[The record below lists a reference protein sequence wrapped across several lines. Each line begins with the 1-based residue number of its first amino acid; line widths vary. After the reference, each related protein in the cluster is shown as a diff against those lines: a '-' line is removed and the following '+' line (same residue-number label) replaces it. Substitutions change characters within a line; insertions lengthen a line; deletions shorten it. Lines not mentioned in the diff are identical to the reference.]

1 MPFPVYPYIGWERR
15 CTDVPVVFPPQHQN
29 RHPGYEY
36 VMNPRPIS
44 DNPVYIGSGKLKD
57 KVAIVSGGDSG
68 IGRAVAIAFAK
79 EGADLVIAYL
89 DEHQD
94 AAETKQLIEKLG
106 RRCIVI
112 AADLR
117 QEEACSSVVAAT
129 IKYFGRLNILVNNH
143 GVQFHQPSIMNITQ
157 EQLMNTFQTNIISF
171 FSMVKAA
178 LPHLP
183 AGSTIVNTSS
193 DTAYSGMANMIDY
206 TATKGAIVS
215 FTRSLSLSLSASG
228 IRVNAVAP
236 GPIWTP
242 LIPSAFTAEETRTF
256 GTEVPMRRP
265 GQPFELAPAY
275 VWLAS
280 DDSSYVSGQII
291 FVNGGSIVT

>member
-1 MPFPVYPYIGWERR
+1 MYPYIGWKQQ
-15 CTDVPVVFPPQHQN
+15 CTNVPLVFPSQHQN
-29 RHPGYEY
+29 RQPGFEY
-36 VMNPRPIS
+36 LMNPRPIYE
-44 DNPVYIGSGKLKD
+44 NPTYLGSGKLKN
-57 KVAIVSGGDSG
+57 KVAIVTGGDSG

-79 EGADLVIAYL
+79 EGADLAIAYL

-94 AAETKQLIEKLG
+94 AAETKQIISNLG
-106 RRCIVI
+106 RHCLPI
-112 AADLR
+112 AVDLR
-117 QEEACSSVVAAT
+117 KEKSCHYVVEAT
-129 IKYFGRLNILVNNH
+129 LKTFGRLDILVNNH
-143 GVQFHQPSIMNITQ
+143 GVQYHQKSIMDITK

-171 FSMVKAA
+171 FYMTKAV
-178 LPHLP
+178 LPHLTT
-183 AGSTIVNTSS
+183 GCSIINTTS
-193 DTAYSGMANMIDY
+193 DTAFSGSSFMIDY

-215 FTRSLSLSLSASG
+215 FTRSLSLSLANQG

-242 LIPSAFTAEETRTF
+242 LIPSAFTAEEVTTF

-275 VWLAS
+275 VLLAS
-280 DDSSYVSGQII
+280 DDSSYISGQIL

>member
-1 MPFPVYPYIGWERR
+1 MPFPVYPYIGWERH

-44 DNPVYIGSGKLKD
+44 DNPAYIGSGKLKD
-57 KVAIVSGGDSG
+57 KVAIVTGGDSG

-79 EGADLVIAYL
+79 EGADLVIPYL

-94 AAETKQLIEKLG
+94 AAETKLMIEKLG
-106 RRCIVI
+106 RRCVVI

-117 QEEACSSVVAAT
+117 LEEACSSVVALT
-129 IKYFGRLNILVNNH
+129 IKHFGRLNILVNNH
-143 GVQFHQPSIMNITQ
+143 GVQFHQPSIMDITQ

-178 LPHLP
+178 LPHLQ

-215 FTRSLSLSLSASG
+215 FTRSLSLSLAASG